1 MIPFFF
7 FGLFDSSSE
16 VVPEDELLTDTHDG
30 FWRKQWEKKKKKP
43 IVVEELAEFIEQVAT
58 KEIAKPKVIADT
70 RLFELYRQSIEINQ
84 HIAEKLERIYQAE
97 LDDEDEAILMLLGV
111 Y

>member
-7 FGLFDSSSE
+7 YGFFDSGSVE
-16 VVPEDELLTDTHDG
+16 PEILTDTHDG

-43 IVVEELAEFIEQVAT
+43 IVAEELAAFIEQVST
-58 KEIAKPKVIADT
+58 KEIAKPKVVADT
-70 RLFELYRQSIEINQ
+70 RLFEIYRQSIEINQ
-84 HIAEKLERIYQAE
+84 QIAEKLERIYQAE
-97 LDDEDEAILMLLGV
+97 LDQDDEDVLMLLGV